1 MKKALIQYTTQKKY
15 FLNLKFDQTEE
26 QNSIEYKRAI
36 LTQKLMTDV
45 TFSLNKAF
53 EFSFQDKMKNNIIST
68 LSKNPKDQLNTDIKL
83 QTDVIDNNFI
93 LSLCSNNFSIW
104 RYLGRKK

>member
-45 TFSLNKAF
+45 TLA
-53 EFSFQDKMKNNIIST
+53 E
-68 LSKNPKDQLNTDIKL
+68 IKL
-83 QTDVIDNNFI
+83 LTFLFRI
-93 LSLCSNNFSIW
+93 
-104 RYLGRKK
+104 K

>member
-1 MKKALIQYTTQKKY
+1 
-15 FLNLKFDQTEE
+15 
-26 QNSIEYKRAI
+26 
-36 LTQKLMTDV
+36 MTDV

-83 QTDVIDNNFI
+83 QADVIDNNFI
-93 LSLCSNNFSIW
+93 LSLCSNNFSIGDIW
-104 RYLGRKK
+104 GEKMKSSIKEKEEKLFQDLKTQMKKLKML